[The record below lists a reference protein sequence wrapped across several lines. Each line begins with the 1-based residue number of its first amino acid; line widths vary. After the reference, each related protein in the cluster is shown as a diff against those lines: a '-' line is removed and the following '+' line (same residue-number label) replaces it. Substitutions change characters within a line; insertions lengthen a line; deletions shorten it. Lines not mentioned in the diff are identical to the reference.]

1 MTIQFESRSAPNQY
15 GPWLESI
22 WSLRVEKPTTIFA
35 LPDCHGHFIAAIGK
49 SIEIAFEPPCFQGSA
64 AILAP
69 DSIYFGL
76 KLRPGIRPEFLEFA
90 NNASTIIFEMA
101 NIAQNDVQ
109 SFTSQM
115 TGLLDDILTLHLEP
129 SRDHSLLRHYC
140 DQLYQRSTV
149 VSQLSDR
156 QFRRIVR
163 KLTGVSPKKLT
174 RSIRIR
180 KALESI
186 GAGELKVD
194 AAILHGFA
202 DQSHLTRECVAF
214 TGYPPGDLLSLFPG
228 SF

>member
-1 MTIQFESRSAPNQY
+1 MTIQFESRNAPKRY

-22 WSLRVEKPTTIFA
+22 WSLRVEKPITVFA
-35 LPDCHGHFIAAIGK
+35 LPDCQGHFIAAISK
-49 SIEIAFEPPCFQGSA
+49 SVEIAFEPPCFRGSSV
-64 AILAP
+64 ILAP
-69 DSIYFGL
+69 DAIYFGL
-76 KLRPGIRPEFLEFA
+76 KLQPGIRPGSLEFA
-90 NNASTIIFEMA
+90 TNAISVLSEMA
-101 NIAQNDVQ
+101 NIALNDLE

-115 TGLLDDILTLHLEP
+115 TELLDDILTLHIEP
-129 SRDHSLLRHYC
+129 SRDHCLLRQFC
-140 DQLYQRSTV
+140 DQMYQRSTV

-156 QFRRIVR
+156 QFRRIVC
-163 KLTGVSPKKLT
+163 KLTGVSPKKLM

-202 DQSHLTRECVAF
+202 DQSHLTRECVTF